1 MGTPIRA
8 KVHHHQLVSSIL
20 DGLVQSAQACEFGHF
35 GSASL
40 LMIVDQPDQLALV
53 GTSHA
58 VHNLFILEENEGG
71 QGSDAIVPSAFPV
84 DLNVGLQ
91 KDNIATT
98 TGIARVKHR
107 VVP

>member
-1 MGTPIRA
+1 MGTPIGA

-40 LMIVDQPDQLALV
+40 LMIVDQSDQLALV

-58 VHNLFILEENEGG
+58 VHNLFILEEDEGG
-71 QGSDAIVPSAFPV
+71 QGSDAVVPRAFLV

-91 KDNIATT
+91 KDDIATT
-98 TGIARVKHR
+98 TSIA
-107 VVP
+107 